1 MFRPNSVS
9 ASRRFASA
17 LLLTALV
24 ALVVASP
31 ALAGG
36 KTDRRDMYDVFSVG
50 PRPSQTPAVSETTI
64 KHKAYFTDLEGSN
77 AGWGSIDYRLGQ
89 PNAWHRVTGIESCV
103 GNAWW
108 CGVTGLTYGDGYDNN
123 WVQTLKTA
131 TPINLASSSGN
142 VLTFKHRCMTED
154 GYDFAWVLIHDGST
168 ASTWDT
174 LAQYSGFLGTSCINA
189 SLPIPDTWT
198 TRQQPIQLM
207 FLFGSDFSYSRA
219 DSNNTFT
226 GWSIDDVKIT
236 ATGGAVK
243 FFDDMEA
250 GGSNWVA
257 SSPDPGPMWHIENS
271 PGTSVPASCFFLSTN
286 VWVPFQGFGFG
297 QVPDFVDA
305 MLTSPPVDITGIFVG
320 ANTSLRLQFD
330 NWINLPSENNVVW
343 SLWIQGSNDGATWT
357 PWHNALYPITFTGT
371 VAQCV
376 EGSYIEFNPYNTPR
390 TGVQPGTR
398 FVRLGFRIRD
408 EKPTDIDASIL
419 RLGNRT
425 EGIYFDNIGVYSIY
439 TITGVEPVDGVPVST
454 RASIQRVYPN
464 PFNPATTI
472 EFSVPKAG
480 ATTVRIFDLQGKAL
494 ATLAN
499 SSMSAGVYRVRW
511 NGKTEDGRDL
521 SSGVYFVSVENAGS
535 HSRGSARIIMMK

>member
-1 MFRPNSVS
+1 AQLPEPVQSGDEDRVPAGTGRSGDAAGLRRPRAPRADTGGLVFGGRPADGGVGRSGRPGPSPSVRDLLHEAPGRRDVRLTSRQPPEVARFAGLLGGHGGRTIWPRTLPVDPRNCKCYNLPSSQARTAKRALSSRRGRVGHTGRQDLDSIHFRIEAEARSIRVLTQPQGLQPSEVPPVFRPNSVS

-189 SLPIPDTWT
+189 SLPIPDTW
-198 TRQQPIQLM
+198 
-207 FLFGSDFSYSRA
+207 
-219 DSNNTFT
+219 
-226 GWSIDDVKIT
+226 
-236 ATGGAVK
+236 
-243 FFDDMEA
+243 
-250 GGSNWVA
+250 
-257 SSPDPGPMWHIENS
+257 
-271 PGTSVPASCFFLSTN
+271 
-286 VWVPFQGFGFG
+286 
-297 QVPDFVDA
+297 
-305 MLTSPPVDITGIFVG
+305 
-320 ANTSLRLQFD
+320 
-330 NWINLPSENNVVW
+330 
-343 SLWIQGSNDGATWT
+343 
-357 PWHNALYPITFTGT
+357 
-371 VAQCV
+371 
-376 EGSYIEFNPYNTPR
+376 
-390 TGVQPGTR
+390 
-398 FVRLGFRIRD
+398 
-408 EKPTDIDASIL
+408 
-419 RLGNRT
+419 
-425 EGIYFDNIGVYSIY
+425 
-439 TITGVEPVDGVPVST
+439 
-454 RASIQRVYPN
+454 
-464 PFNPATTI
+464 
-472 EFSVPKAG
+472 
-480 ATTVRIFDLQGKAL
+480 
-494 ATLAN
+494 
-499 SSMSAGVYRVRW
+499 
-511 NGKTEDGRDL
+511 
-521 SSGVYFVSVENAGS
+521 
-535 HSRGSARIIMMK
+535 